1 MRRIATVLTV
11 CLLLVVSAAGAQ
23 PAPAQSLDDVVR
35 GLEGAYGKI
44 NDLKAEF
51 TQNAFNKSL
60 NQTIPA
66 SGSVFLK
73 KGGKLRW
80 EYTQPT
86 PQEIV
91 SDGKKLWVYTPTL
104 NQANVADAP
113 EALAGPAGSFLAGLG
128 RLRAEFSVR
137 FLNPTEPKDAEGD
150 WVLDLIPK
158 QPLPTL
164 ARLILSV
171 DAKTW
176 AVRKAV
182 VYDQFENTVTMRL
195 TKVAVNSGL
204 PDRLFTFVAP
214 RGVATV
220 PLR

>member
-1 MRRIATVLTV
+1 MRNALALVTACLVLGAA
-11 CLLLVVSAAGAQ
+11 SAVAAQ
-23 PAPAQSLDDVVR
+23 TLEDVVR
-35 GLEGAYGKI
+35 ELETAYGRMA
-44 NDLKAEF
+44 DLRAEF
-51 TQNAFNKSL
+51 TQTAFNKSL

-66 SGSVFLK
+66 QGTVYLK

-80 EYTQPT
+80 EYTEPT

-91 SDGKKLWVYTPTL
+91 SDGKKLWVYTPSL
-104 NQANVADAP
+104 NQVNVGDAP

-137 FLNPTEPKDAEGD
+137 FLNPAQPKDAEGH
-150 WVLDLIPK
+150 WVLDLEPR

-164 ARLILSV
+164 ARLILAV

-176 AVRKAV
+176 AVRRAV

-195 TKVAVNSGL
+195 TNVAINSSL
-204 PDRLFTFVAP
+204 SDRLFTFVAP
-214 RGVATV
+214 KGVATV

>member
-1 MRRIATVLTV
+1 MRNALALVTA
-11 CLLLVVSAAGAQ
+11 CLLLGAASAV
-23 PAPAQSLDDVVR
+23 PAQTLGDVVR
-35 GLEGAYGKI
+35 ELETAYGRMA
-44 NDLKAEF
+44 DLRAEF
-51 TQNAFNKSL
+51 TQTAFNKSL

-66 SGSVFLK
+66 QGTVYLK

-80 EYTQPT
+80 EYTEPT

-91 SDGKKLWVYTPTL
+91 SDGKKLWVYTPSL
-104 NQANVADAP
+104 NQVNVGDAP

-137 FLNPTEPKDAEGD
+137 FLNPAQPKDAEGH
-150 WVLDLIPK
+150 WVLDLEPR

-164 ARLILSV
+164 ARLILAV

-176 AVRKAV
+176 AVRRAV

-195 TKVAVNSGL
+195 TNVAINSSL
-204 PDRLFTFVAP
+204 SDRLFTFVAP
-214 RGVATV
+214 KGVATV